1 MSKDLIMDLSKELFK
16 LDKDCLHFV
25 INSATISKLSTSSE
39 HSSQLKP
46 LGEVEVTATNLTSDY
61 IAFRIKTNKK
71 ENYAVFP
78 TYSILNP
85 NGTQIFKIVYYNK
98 SEKKLD
104 SKEHKFR
111 FEGFV
116 IPEEEKNEPPK
127 ELFKEY
133 IKKEIKVSGNSIKLI
148 SKFTYE
154 ENVGEN
160 NNSKLEPIK
169 EEEKEILRT
178 SMMSNMS
185 NYSIPESQKSS
196 LEESNSVRLSDLIVN
211 NNSKIEMS
219 DKEKLDNL
227 KNEYNQLK
235 EEVDNLKRN
244 EELLNKKI
252 KNERNKKNVVPESE
266 KFKFNVPE
274 IKETPFSRNMLIGI
288 FAFSALI
295 GFYLIK

>member
-219 DKEKLDNL
+219 DKEKLENL

-274 IKETPFSRNMLIGI
+274 IKEKPFSRNMLIGI